1 MLNYSVDFGNQITIG
16 CSVSSNPPHTRV
28 FWRKKRNGIT
38 TYLNVA
44 NSNGKY
50 SGFTINNP
58 SLVIN
63 NAALDDQASYVC
75 YAENSVGT
83 GSSTTTPLNRH
94 ALTFQVNLD
103 GFSFML
109 TYST

>member
-1 MLNYSVDFGNQITIG
+1 VDFGNQITIG
-16 CSVSSNPPHTRV
+16 CSVTSNPPHFRV

-38 TYLNVA
+38 TDLNVA

-50 SGFTINNP
+50 SGSTTNNP

-83 GSSTTTPLNRH
+83 GSSTTT
-94 ALTFQVNLD
+94 ALSVT
-103 GFSFML
+103 GSM
-109 TYST
+109 